1 MKKTFVGAAVV
12 ALTIMGVSC
21 KGGVSLK
28 TTEDSA
34 AYAQGMQE
42 GKRYGEMISMSES
55 QGMKMD
61 KEAFLKGFEEALK
74 DSTKFSYFA
83 GGITGSQIAKQLI
96 ADSVNVKNYLAA
108 FKLAV
113 KGDSTAKYMIP
124 DSIAESIVMR
134 AQQIRQERAMKA
146 QEAEL
151 EKQFGA
157 NKKKGAAFI
166 EAFKKE
172 AGVKTTAS
180 GLAYKVITEGTGA
193 TPTIDDTV
201 KASYVGTLVDGKEFD
216 KGDDVEF
223 PLRGVIPGWTEILQL
238 MKVGGKLKVVIPQ
251 ELAYGAHSQSPIEP
265 FSTLVFE
272 IELKEV
278 KKAEAAH

>member
-1 MKKTFVGAAVV
+1 MKKIFVGAAAV

-42 GKRYGEMISMSES
+42 GKRYAEMIAMSES

-272 IELKEV
+272 IELKDV

>member
-1 MKKTFVGAAVV
+1 MKKIFVGAAAV

-108 FKLAV
+108 FKLAI

-134 AQQIRQERAMKA
+134 AQQIRQEKAMKA

-157 NKKKGAAFI
+157 NKKKGEDFI
-166 EAFKKE
+166 AAFKKE
-172 AGVKTTAS
+172 AGVKTTPS
-180 GLAYKVITEGTGA
+180 GLAYKVISEGTGA

-216 KGDDVEF
+216 KGDNVEF
-223 PLRGVIPGWTEILQL
+223 PLRGVIPG
-238 MKVGGKLKVVIPQ
+238 
-251 ELAYGAHSQSPIEP
+251 
-265 FSTLVFE
+265 
-272 IELKEV
+272 
-278 KKAEAAH
+278 

>member
-251 ELAYGAHSQSPIEP
+251 EFAYGAHSQSPIEP

>member
-180 GLAYKVITEGTGA
+180 GLAYKVIAEGTGA

-201 KASYVGTLVDGKEFD
+201 KASYVGTLIDGKEFD

-278 KKAEAAH
+278 KKAEATH

>member
-134 AQQIRQERAMKA
+134 AQQIRQEKAMKA

>member
-1 MKKTFVGAAVV
+1 MKKIFVGAAAV

-108 FKLAV
+108 FKLAI

-134 AQQIRQERAMKA
+134 AQQIRQEKAMKA

-157 NKKKGAAFI
+157 NKKKGADFI
-166 EAFKKE
+166 AAFKKQ

-180 GLAYKVITEGTGA
+180 GLAYKVITEGKGA

-201 KASYVGTLVDGKEFD
+201 KASYVGTLIDGKEFD
-216 KGDDVEF
+216 KGDNVEF

-251 ELAYGAHSQSPIEP
+251 ELAYGSIGLWLCAP
-265 FSTLVFE
+265 
-272 IELKEV
+272 
-278 KKAEAAH
+278 

>member
-1 MKKTFVGAAVV
+1 MKKIFVGAAAV

-42 GKRYGEMISMSES
+42 GKRYGGMISMSES

-96 ADSVNVKNYLAA
+96 ADSVNIKNYLAA
-108 FKLAV
+108 FKLAI

-134 AQQIRQERAMKA
+134 AQQIRQEKAMKA

-157 NKKKGAAFI
+157 NKKKGADFI
-166 EAFKKE
+166 AAFKKE

-201 KASYVGTLVDGKEFD
+201 KASYVGTLIDGKEFD
-216 KGDDVEF
+216 KGDNVEF

-272 IELKEV
+272 IELKDV

>member
-1 MKKTFVGAAVV
+1 MKKIFVGAAAV

-42 GKRYGEMISMSES
+42 GKRYAEMISMSES

>member
-1 MKKTFVGAAVV
+1 MKKIFVGAAAV

-108 FKLAV
+108 FKLAI

-134 AQQIRQERAMKA
+134 AQQIRQEKAMKA

-157 NKKKGAAFI
+157 NKKKGADFI
-166 EAFKKE
+166 AAFKKE

-201 KASYVGTLVDGKEFD
+201 KASYVGTLSDGKEFD
-216 KGDDVEF
+216 KGDNVEF

-272 IELKEV
+272 IELKDV

>member
-1 MKKTFVGAAVV
+1 MKKIFVGAAAV

-108 FKLAV
+108 FKLAI

-134 AQQIRQERAMKA
+134 AQQIRQEKAMKA

-157 NKKKGAAFI
+157 NKKKGADFI
-166 EAFKKE
+166 AAFKKE

-180 GLAYKVITEGTGA
+180 GLAYKVITESTGA

-201 KASYVGTLVDGKEFD
+201 KASYVGTLIDGKEFD
-216 KGDDVEF
+216 KGDNVEF

-272 IELKEV
+272 IELKDV

>member
-1 MKKTFVGAAVV
+1 MKKIFVGAAAV

-61 KEAFLKGFEEALK
+61 KEAFLKGFEEAFK

-108 FKLAV
+108 FKLAI

-134 AQQIRQERAMKA
+134 AQQIRQEKAMKA

-157 NKKKGAAFI
+157 NKKKGADFI
-166 EAFKKE
+166 AAFKKE

-180 GLAYKVITEGTGA
+180 GLAYKVITEGKGA

-201 KASYVGTLVDGKEFD
+201 KASYVGTLIDGKEFD
-216 KGDDVEF
+216 KGDNVEF
-223 PLRGVIPGWTEILQL
+223 PLRGVIPGWSEILQL

-272 IELKEV
+272 IELKDV

>member
-1 MKKTFVGAAVV
+1 MKKIFVGAAAV
-12 ALTIMGVSC
+12 ALTIMVVSC

-108 FKLAV
+108 FKLAI

-134 AQQIRQERAMKA
+134 AQQIRQEKAMKA

-157 NKKKGAAFI
+157 NKKKGADFI
-166 EAFKKE
+166 AAFKKE

-201 KASYVGTLVDGKEFD
+201 KASYVGTLIDGKEFD
-216 KGDDVEF
+216 KGDNVEF

-272 IELKEV
+272 IELKDV

>member
-1 MKKTFVGAAVV
+1 
-12 ALTIMGVSC
+12 
-21 KGGVSLK
+21 
-28 TTEDSA
+28 
-34 AYAQGMQE
+34 
-42 GKRYGEMISMSES
+42 
-55 QGMKMD
+55 MD

-108 FKLAV
+108 FKLAI

-124 DSIAESIVMR
+124 DSIAEGIVMR

-272 IELKEV
+272 IELKDV
-278 KKAEAAH
+278 KKAESTH

>member
-1 MKKTFVGAAVV
+1 MKKIFVGAAAV

-108 FKLAV
+108 FKLAI

-134 AQQIRQERAMKA
+134 AQQIRQEKAMKA

-157 NKKKGAAFI
+157 NKKKGADFI
-166 EAFKKE
+166 AAFKKE
-172 AGVKTTAS
+172 AGVKITAS

-201 KASYVGTLVDGKEFD
+201 KASYVGTLIDGKEFD
-216 KGDDVEF
+216 KGDNVEF

-272 IELKEV
+272 IELKDV